1 MLLQVSQPLWER
13 EIKVDAKN
21 CFNAGLQAIF
31 ADQLSAELN
40 YGLQIDC
47 PLSSMILAEHHS
59 VLAKV

>member
-40 YGLQIDC
+40 YGFKSTVPYL
-47 PLSSMILAEHHS
+47 P
-59 VLAKV
+59 

>member
-21 CFNAGLQAIF
+21 CFNA

-40 YGLQIDC
+40 YGLQIGC
-47 PLSSMILAEHHS
+47 LLSSMILAEHHS
-59 VLAKV
+59 VLVKV